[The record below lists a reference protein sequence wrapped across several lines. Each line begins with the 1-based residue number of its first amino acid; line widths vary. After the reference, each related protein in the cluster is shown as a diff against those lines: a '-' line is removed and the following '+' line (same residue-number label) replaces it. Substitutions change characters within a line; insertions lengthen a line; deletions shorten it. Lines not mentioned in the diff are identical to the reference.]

1 MSFIFKKVDEIANE
15 ACNRLRDTLGRQ
27 FTLAEGHGP
36 NYANSQCINH
46 YLFGDQNYPNKMINA
61 NVTTK
66 VTGTEILVLIDDM
79 QDVYLQKFAK
89 DHHLDSGLTKEIGRN
104 SPDWQAIYQIILQYF
119 YDRRDILLGED

>member
-1 MSFIFKKVDEIANE
+1 NEKGIRDILETPTAKEDIAAFRRKLALITAKVSDDTLSFIFKKVDEIANE

-79 QDVYLQKFAK
+79 QDVYLQKFA
-89 DHHLDSGLTKEIGRN
+89 
-104 SPDWQAIYQIILQYF
+104 
-119 YDRRDILLGED
+119 